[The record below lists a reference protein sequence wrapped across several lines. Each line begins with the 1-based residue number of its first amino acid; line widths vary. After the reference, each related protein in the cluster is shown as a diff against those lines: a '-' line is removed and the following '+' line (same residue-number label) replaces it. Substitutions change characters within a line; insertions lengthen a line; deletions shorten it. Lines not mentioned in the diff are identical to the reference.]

1 MKRVLFIQNGDTDG
15 PGLFAKILGELGVK
29 LDIVHAWDGGA
40 IPHTLAGYEGA
51 AIGGGGISVYEAG
64 TYPWLNDCIGL
75 VKSAR
80 AEGKPLLGMC
90 LGAQLIAEALGGKV
104 FANRE
109 KEIGFFDVAL
119 TPAAASDPLWQG
131 CPSVFR
137 PVQWHGDTFDL
148 PPDATLLASS
158 AITPNQLFQIGSFY
172 GFQFHLEIDLPT
184 LEAMVIPDA
193 RDLANFGVE
202 GGEFLKAG
210 ARELPQIEP
219 LARTVFTRWAG
230 LLG

>member
-15 PGLFAKILGELGVK
+15 PGLFAKILGELDVE
-29 LDIVHAWDGGA
+29 LEIVHAWNGGE
-40 IPHTLAGYEGA
+40 IPPTLAGYDGA

-64 TYPWLNDCIGL
+64 MYPWLKDCIRL

-80 AEGKPLLGMC
+80 AEGKPLVGMC
-90 LGAQLIAEALGGKV
+90 LGAQLIAEAFGGKV

-109 KEIGFFDVAL
+109 KEIGFFDVTLA
-119 TPAAASDPLWQG
+119 PSAANDPLWKG
-131 CPSVFR
+131 CPEVFR
-137 PVQWHGDTFDL
+137 PVQWHGDTFAL

-158 AITPNQLFQIGSFY
+158 VITPNQLFRIGNLY

-193 RDLANFGVE
+193 RDLAKFGVDGSVFIE
-202 GGEFLKAG
+202 AG
-210 ARELPQIEP
+210 TRELPQIEP
-219 LARTVFTRWAG
+219 LARTVFARWVR

>member
-15 PGLFAKILGELGVK
+15 PGLFAKILGELDVE
-29 LDIVHAWDGGA
+29 LEIVHAWNGGE
-40 IPHTLAGYEGA
+40 IPPTLAGYDGA
-51 AIGGGGISVYEAG
+51 AIGGGGISVYEAE
-64 TYPWLNDCIGL
+64 TYPWLKDCIRL

-80 AEGKPLLGMC
+80 AEGKPLVGMC

-109 KEIGFFDVAL
+109 KEIGFFDVTLA
-119 TPAAASDPLWQG
+119 PSAANDPLWKG
-131 CPSVFR
+131 CPEVFR
-137 PVQWHGDTFDL
+137 PVQWHGDTFAL

-158 AITPNQLFQIGSFY
+158 VITPNQLFRIGNLY

-193 RDLANFGVE
+193 RDLAKFGVDGSVFIE
-202 GGEFLKAG
+202 AG

-219 LARTVFTRWAG
+219 LARTVFARWVG

>member
-15 PGLFAKILGELGVK
+15 PGLFAKILGELDVE
-29 LDIVHAWDGGA
+29 LEIVHAWNGGE
-40 IPHTLAGYEGA
+40 IPPTLAGYDGA
-51 AIGGGGISVYEAG
+51 AIGGGGISVYEAE
-64 TYPWLNDCIGL
+64 TYPWLKDCIRL

-80 AEGKPLLGMC
+80 AEGKPLVGMC

-109 KEIGFFDVAL
+109 KEIGFFDVTLA
-119 TPAAASDPLWQG
+119 PSAANDPLWKG
-131 CPSVFR
+131 CPEVFR
-137 PVQWHGDTFDL
+137 PVQWHGDTFAL

-158 AITPNQLFQIGSFY
+158 VITPNQLFRIGNLY

-193 RDLANFGVE
+193 RDLAKFGVD
-202 GGEFLKAG
+202 GSVFIGAG

-219 LARTVFTRWAG
+219 LARTVFARWVG